1 MLNLKINH
9 KSIILLAIPLV
20 LSAFTHLWNL
30 DGFPSIYR
38 DEEHYMRKALHVM
51 NGSGP
56 QEGPDD
62 PLSYRAHPY
71 THPYFGQIFLA
82 VVLGM
87 IGYPDS
93 LNLSQISNQL
103 KHYMGFQGYRL
114 DYLLLLI
121 PFSCIKY
128 HNAFTV
134 GMLH

>member
-51 NGSGP
+51 
-56 QEGPDD
+56 
-62 PLSYRAHPY
+62 
-71 THPYFGQIFLA
+71 
-82 VVLGM
+82 

-93 LNLSQISNQL
+93 LNLSLISNQL

-134 GMLH
+134 G